1 MLPAQKLAQL
11 RQNGGVYFDLDGTL
25 LDTAADFQMVLNS
38 LCIDHGIVPPAP
50 TAVQATVSAGA
61 RALVAMT
68 FNMDAGDSAFA
79 GLLEEMLHRYGQQ
92 IVNSQARLYPGM
104 AELLEQLEQANIVW
118 GVVTNKPVRYSRPLL
133 QSLGL
138 LHRCNVVICPD
149 DVQRTKPDPE
159 PLLLAAART
168 NKDATCSIYVG
179 DHPRDIDAGKA
190 AGMTTI
196 AAAYG
201 YLPDSPAIELW
212 GADIVVTDVM
222 QISKLLWP

>member
-25 LDTAADFQMVLNS
+25 LDTAADFQAVLNS
-38 LCIDHGIVPPAP
+38 LCADHGIVPPAP
-50 TAVQATVSAGA
+50 AAVQATVSAGA

-68 FNMDAGDSAFA
+68 FNMDAGDSAFS
-79 GLLEEMLHRYGQQ
+79 GLLDEMLDRYGQQ
-92 IVNSQARLYPGM
+92 IVNSQALLYPGM
-104 AELLEQLEQANIVW
+104 ADLLEQLEQANIVW
-118 GVVTNKPVRYSRPLL
+118 GVVTNKPLRYSLPLL
-133 QSLGL
+133 QSLDL
-138 LHRCNVVICPD
+138 LQRCKVLICPD
-149 DVQRTKPDPE
+149 DVQHTKPHPE

-179 DHPRDIDAGKA
+179 DHPRDIEAGKA

-201 YLPDSPAIELW
+201 YLPESPAIELW
-212 GADIVVTDVM
+212 GADIVVTDVV